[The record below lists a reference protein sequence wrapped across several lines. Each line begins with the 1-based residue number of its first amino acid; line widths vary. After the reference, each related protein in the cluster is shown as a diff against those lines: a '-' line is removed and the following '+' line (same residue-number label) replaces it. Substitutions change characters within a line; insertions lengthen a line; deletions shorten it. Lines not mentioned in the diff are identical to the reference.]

1 MPDLDLV
8 IFFSKLITWHW
19 DRYLT
24 HAAHL
29 RTFRTLQEIC
39 WTGSVQLMDE
49 KNAAISTSEIL
60 NGNSI
65 WQQDPPK
72 IHILKNWI
80 KDTEGH
86 WTTSQVQCVSSLCQH
101 CTCVGDA
108 LNSGDKGWSSAAAC
122 ANKAPYSDFRF
133 VLGCVRT
140 RGTAILGLKV
150 CLWSKQNAWLGGWPW
165 SKTCNT
171 IRTVQTKNDWS
182 HSCSTN
188 FASSD
193 SQEQDLEPSK
203 HQRHLCTLLR
213 AHRRVGPCCSTSRG
227 QKGLVQLLVRN
238 LNPSWKMNMS
248 VKVCAP
254 FGGQK
259 ECRSQAKA
267 FLTNMFDVLEYK
279 AG

>member
-1 MPDLDLV
+1 
-8 IFFSKLITWHW
+8 
-19 DRYLT
+19 
-24 HAAHL
+24 
-29 RTFRTLQEIC
+29 
-39 WTGSVQLMDE
+39 MDE

-122 ANKAPYSDFRF
+122 ADKAPYSDFRF

-213 AHRRVGPCCSTSRG
+213 AHRRVGPLLFYIKGPKGFSATSREES
-227 QKGLVQLLVRN
+227 QSFLKDEHVCKSLCSFWWAKRVQESSKSFSHKYVWCLGV
-238 LNPSWKMNMS
+238 
-248 VKVCAP
+248 
-254 FGGQK
+254 
-259 ECRSQAKA
+259 
-267 FLTNMFDVLEYK
+267 
-279 AG
+279 